1 MTRRGAPEHAE
12 RRPSVRPISGPL
24 TLGDLLDESHHRGV
38 SVHAT
43 VEDLVLAAV
52 RETVAEV
59 NPTSHATVTLGS
71 SLDRDLGLDSLVRV
85 ELLTRLEDALGV
97 RLPNDLLVDAET
109 PRDLVD
115 GVSRSA
121 AVLPARALTEVERPG
136 RAVAELPLDVGTLVD
151 ALEWHASV
159 HPDRVHVRLLDDDP
173 SVPEAF
179 LSYATLRDRAR
190 SIAAGLAASDVR
202 PGESVAVMLPT
213 SVEYFA
219 VFMGVLFAGAVPV
232 PLYPPSRP
240 AQLDDYLR
248 RQSGILDNAHATA
261 LVTTRE
267 AVRVA
272 RALRAPVASL
282 RLVKTVD
289 DLATR
294 GWNDVCPPVRP
305 ADVAL
310 LQYTSGST
318 GSPKGVVL
326 THAHLLANIRAM
338 ARAAAADSNDVFVSW
353 LPLYHDMGLIGA
365 WLGSLCIGFPLVVMS
380 PLSFLARP
388 ARWLRAISDHRAT
401 LSAGP
406 NFGFALCAR
415 KARDEDLANVDLS
428 SLRMLFN
435 GAEPVSA
442 DTLERFRNRFVT
454 YGLRPE
460 AIAPVY
466 GLAEAAVGLAFPP
479 LGRRPLVD
487 RIASESLTRSGV
499 AEPVTGSDGALSVV
513 ACGQALPGYE
523 MRVVDRTGNVLEDRR
538 EGRIE
543 FRGPSATQGYF
554 HNAQETRRLF
564 DGDWLDTGDL
574 GYLAAGDIYLTG
586 RAKDLI
592 IRAGRNLHPEA
603 LERTVSDLAG
613 VRAGC
618 VAVFAAPDP
627 DAGTERL
634 VIAAE
639 TREHDVAARDEVRE
653 AIVNVTV
660 DILGTPPDEVVL
672 LEPGSVPKTSSGKIR
687 RAACREMYQH
697 GTLERSPHPRLAIAR
712 LTLRSWTPR
721 GRAVR
726 RRVTAFAHGVLVWS
740 LVLVLGAL
748 CALALLVVPRRSWRF
763 AIVRRA
769 LRLVAPLAGVRLT
782 VTGSEALQTSA
793 GAVIVANHP
802 SWIDGAVLA
811 SVLPGSP
818 VFVVS
823 GELAHHFWSGPFLR
837 RLGVEFVQRA
847 THDEGA
853 ADTRRIIAAARRGET
868 VVIFPEGH
876 LSRVRGLR
884 AFRLGAFLTA
894 VEARVPIVPIVLG
907 GTRSLL
913 PPGHRLPRRSAV
925 RVGICEP
932 VTTNQ
937 PGWAGAVELQ
947 QTVRARIL
955 ADCEEPDIA

>member
-1 MTRRGAPEHAE
+1 M
-12 RRPSVRPISGPL
+12 L
-24 TLGDLLDESHHRGV
+24 TV
-38 SVHAT
+38 
-43 VEDLVLAAV
+43 V

-59 NPTSHATVTLGS
+59 NPTFHAAVTLGS
-71 SLDRDLGLDSLVRV
+71 LLDRDLGLDSLVRV

-97 RLPNDLLVDAET
+97 RLPDDLLIDAET
-109 PRDLVD
+109 PRDLVE
-115 GVSRSA
+115 GVLRSA
-121 AVLPARALTEVERPG
+121 AVLPARAPAQVERPG

-151 ALEWHASV
+151 ALEWHAAV
-159 HPDRVHVRLLDDDP
+159 HPDRVHVRLLGDDP
-173 SVPEAF
+173 SVPEAA

-190 SIAAGLAASDVR
+190 SIAAGLAASDVH
-202 PGESVAVMLPT
+202 PGESVAIMLPT

-219 VFMGVLFAGAVPV
+219 VFMGVLLAGAVPV

-248 RQSGILDNAHATA
+248 RQIGILDNAQGTA
-261 LVTTRE
+261 LVTTSE
-267 AVRVA
+267 AVQVA
-272 RALRAPVASL
+272 RVLRAPVASL
-282 RLVKTVD
+282 RIVKTVED
-289 DLATR
+289 VETR
-294 GWNDVCPPVRP
+294 GSNDVRPPVRP
-305 ADVAL
+305 ADIAL

-326 THAHLLANIRAM
+326 TNADLVANIRAM
-338 ARAAAADSNDVFVSW
+338 ARAATADSNDVFVSW

-406 NFGFALCAR
+406 NFGFELCAR
-415 KARDEDLANVDLS
+415 KARDEDLRGVDLS

-487 RIASESLTRSGV
+487 RIAPESLTRSGV
-499 AEPVTGSDGALSVV
+499 AEPVTDSDGALRVV
-513 ACGQALPGYE
+513 ACGKALPGYE
-523 MRVVDRTGNVLEDRR
+523 IRVVDGAGNVLDDRH

-554 HNAQETRRLF
+554 RNAEETRRLF

-603 LERTVSDLAG
+603 LEHAVSDLAG

-634 VIAAE
+634 VVAAE
-639 TREHDVAARDEVRE
+639 TREQESSVREEVRA
-653 AIVNVTV
+653 AIINVTV
-660 DILGTPPDEVVL
+660 DVLGTPPDEVVL

-687 RAACREMYQH
+687 RAACREMYQR
-697 GTLERSPHPRLAIAR
+697 GTLARSPHPHLAIAR
-712 LTLRSWTPR
+712 LTLRSWMPR
-721 GRAVR
+721 ARTVQR
-726 RRVTAFAHGVLVWS
+726 RMADFAHGMLVWS
-740 LVLVLGAL
+740 LAVVLGAPS
-748 CALALLVVPRRSWRF
+748 ALALLVVPHRSWRF

-769 LRLVAPLAGVRLT
+769 LRLVAPLVGVRLT
-782 VTGSEALQTSA
+782 VAGDEYLQISG
-793 GAVIVANHP
+793 GAIIVANHP

-837 RLGVEFVQRA
+837 RLGVEFVRRA
-847 THDEGA
+847 THEEGA
-853 ADTRRIIAAARRGET
+853 ADTRRMIAAARRGET
-868 VVIFPEGH
+868 VVIFPEGR
-876 LSRVRGLR
+876 LSRVPGLR

-913 PPGHRLPRRSAV
+913 PPGHRLPRQSAV

-932 VTTNQ
+932 VTTDQ

-947 QTVRARIL
+947 QATRARIL

>member
-1 MTRRGAPEHAE
+1 M
-12 RRPSVRPISGPL
+12 VRAISGPS
-24 TLGDLLDESHHRGV
+24 TLGGLLEESHHGEVIQR
-38 SVHAT
+38 AT
-43 VEDLVLAAV
+43 AEDVVLTAV

-59 NPTSHATVTLGS
+59 NPTSRARVMLGS

-97 RLPNDLLVDAET
+97 RLSDDLLVDAET

-115 GVSRSA
+115 GVLRSA
-121 AVLPARALTEVERPG
+121 AVLPTRASTEVGRPS
-136 RAVAELPLDVGTLVD
+136 RAAAELPLDVGTLVD

-159 HPDRVHVRLLDDDP
+159 HPDRVHVRMLGDDP
-173 SVPEAF
+173 SHST
-179 LSYATLRDRAR
+179 LSYARLRDRAR
-190 SIAAGLAASDVR
+190 SVAAGLAASDVH

-248 RQSGILDNAHATA
+248 RQIGILENAQATA
-261 LVTTRE
+261 LVTISE
-267 AVRVA
+267 AARVA
-272 RALRAPVASL
+272 RVLRSPVASL
-282 RLVKTVD
+282 RLVKTVA
-289 DLATR
+289 DLETR
-294 GWNDVCPPVRP
+294 GWNDVRPPARP

-326 THAHLLANIRAM
+326 THADLLANVRAM

-388 ARWLRAISDHRAT
+388 ARWLRAISDHHAT
-401 LSAGP
+401 LSGGP
-406 NFGFALCAR
+406 NFGFELCAR
-415 KARDEDLANVDLS
+415 KARDEDLDGVDLS

-442 DTLERFRNRFVT
+442 DTLDRFRDRFVM

-479 LGRRPLVD
+479 PGRRPLVD
-487 RIASESLTRSGV
+487 RIEREPLVGAGV
-499 AEPVTGSDGALSVV
+499 AIPATDSDGTLRVV
-513 ACGQALPGYE
+513 ACGQALAGYE
-523 MRVVDRTGNVLEDRR
+523 MRVVDGAGNVVGDRH

-554 HNAQETRRLF
+554 RNVEETRRLF
-564 DGDWLDTGDL
+564 DGEWLDTGDL

-603 LERTVSDLAG
+603 LERAVSDLAG

-618 VAVFAAPDP
+618 VAAFAVPDP
-627 DAGTERL
+627 EAGTERL
-634 VIAAE
+634 VVAAE
-639 TREHDVAARDEVRE
+639 TREHDVAAREDIRA

-672 LEPGSVPKTSSGKIR
+672 LEPGRVPKTSSGKIR
-687 RAACREMYQH
+687 RAACRELYER
-697 GTLERSPHPRLAIAR
+697 GTLARVAHPRLAIAR
-712 LTLRSWTPR
+712 LTLRSWMPR
-721 GRAVR
+721 ARTVR
-726 RRVTAFAHGVLVWS
+726 QRMADFAHGLFAWS
-740 LVLVLGAL
+740 LVLVLGAP
-748 CALALLVVPRRSWRF
+748 CALALLVVPRRNWRF
-763 AIVRRA
+763 AIVRHA
-769 LRLVAPLAGVRLT
+769 LRLVGPLAGVRLT
-782 VTGSEALQTSA
+782 VNGSEHLRISE
-793 GAVIVANHP
+793 GAVVVANHP

-818 VFVVS
+818 MFVVG
-823 GELAHHFWSGPFLR
+823 GELAHHLWSGPFLR

-847 THDEGA
+847 THAEGA
-853 ADTRRIIAAARRGET
+853 ADTRRMIAAARGGQT
-868 VVIFPEGH
+868 VVIFPEGR
-876 LSRVRGLR
+876 LSRVPGVR

-894 VEARVPIVPIVLG
+894 VEARVPVIPIVLG
-907 GTRSLL
+907 GTRSVLA
-913 PPGHRLPRRSAV
+913 PGHRFPRRGAL
-925 RVGICEP
+925 RVGIGEP
-932 VTTNQ
+932 ITVDQ
-937 PGWAGAVELQ
+937 PGWAGAIRLQ
-947 QTVRARIL
+947 QAARARIL
-955 ADCEEPDIA
+955 ADCDEPDIA

>member
-1 MTRRGAPEHAE
+1 
-12 RRPSVRPISGPL
+12 
-24 TLGDLLDESHHRGV
+24 
-38 SVHAT
+38 
-43 VEDLVLAAV
+43 
-52 RETVAEV
+52 
-59 NPTSHATVTLGS
+59 
-71 SLDRDLGLDSLVRV
+71 
-85 ELLTRLEDALGV
+85 
-97 RLPNDLLVDAET
+97 
-109 PRDLVD
+109 
-115 GVSRSA
+115 
-121 AVLPARALTEVERPG
+121 
-136 RAVAELPLDVGTLVD
+136 LPLDVGTLVD

-159 HPDRVHVRLLDDDP
+159 HPDRVHVRLLGDDP
-173 SVPEAF
+173 AVPDAAP
-179 LSYATLRDRAR
+179 SYATLRDRAR

-213 SVEYFA
+213 GVEYFA

-248 RQSGILDNAHATA
+248 RQIGILENAQAAA
-261 LVTTRE
+261 LVTTTE
-267 AVRVA
+267 AARVA
-272 RALRAPVASL
+272 RVLRAPVASL
-282 RLVKTVD
+282 RLVTTVD
-289 DLATR
+289 DLETR
-294 GWNDVCPPVRP
+294 GPNDVRPPVRP

-318 GSPKGVVL
+318 GAPKGVVL
-326 THAHLLANIRAM
+326 THADLLANIRAM

-388 ARWLRAISDHRAT
+388 SRWLRAISDHRAT
-401 LSAGP
+401 LSAAP
-406 NFGFALCAR
+406 NFGFELCTR
-415 KARDEDLANVDLS
+415 KARDEDLEGVDLS

-442 DTLERFRNRFVT
+442 DTLERFRSRFVT

-487 RIASESLTRSGV
+487 RIARESLVGSGV
-499 AEPVTGSDGALSVV
+499 AVPVTDSNGALHVV

-523 MRVVDRTGNVLEDRR
+523 LRVVDGAGNVLADRQ

-554 HNAQETRRLF
+554 RNAEETRRLF

-574 GYLAAGDIYLTG
+574 GYLAAGDVYLTG

-603 LERTVSDLAG
+603 LERAVSDVAG

-618 VAVFAAPDP
+618 VAVFATPDP
-627 DAGTERL
+627 ELGTERL
-634 VIAAE
+634 VVAAE
-639 TREHDVAARDEVRE
+639 TRAHDAVARAEVR
-653 AIVNVTV
+653 AAVVNVTV
-660 DILGTPPDEVVL
+660 DILGTPPDEVLL
-672 LEPGSVPKTSSGKIR
+672 LEPSSVPKTSSGKIR
-687 RAACREMYQH
+687 RTACREMYER
-697 GTLERSPHPRLAIAR
+697 GTLEHAPHPRLAIAR
-712 LTLRSWTPR
+712 LTLRSWMPR
-721 GRAVR
+721 VRAVPQK
-726 RRVTAFAHGVLVWS
+726 VSGVAFALYAWA
-740 LVLVLGAL
+740 LVLVLGPP
-748 CALALLVVPRRSWRF
+748 CALALLVLPRRSWRF
-763 AIVRRA
+763 AVLRRA
-769 LRLVAPLAGVRLT
+769 LRFVAPLAGVHLS
-782 VTGSEALQTSA
+782 VNWSEHLHAPD
-793 GAVIVANHP
+793 GAVVVANHP

-811 SVLPGSP
+811 SVLPDSP
-818 VFVVS
+818 VFVVG

-847 THDEGA
+847 THEQGA
-853 ADTRRIIAAARRGET
+853 ADTRRMIAAARGGQT
-868 VVIFPEGH
+868 LVVFPEGH
-876 LSRVRGLR
+876 LSRVPGVR

-894 VEARVPIVPIVLG
+894 AEAHVPVIPVVLS

-913 PPGHRLPRRSAV
+913 PPGHHLPHRSSV
-925 RVGICEP
+925 NVDVCEP
-932 VTTNQ
+932 VTTDQ
-937 PGWAGAVELQ
+937 PGWPGAVELQ
-947 QTVRARIL
+947 QAARARVL
-955 ADCEEPDIA
+955 AGCEEPDIA

>member
-1 MTRRGAPEHAE
+1 MIRSGAPGQAE
-12 RRPSVRPISGPL
+12 RRPLVRAISGPL
-24 TLGDLLDESHHRGV
+24 TLGELLDKSHHREV
-38 SVHAT
+38 TQRAT
-43 VEDLVLAAV
+43 AEDVVLTAV

-97 RLPNDLLVDAET
+97 RLPDDLLVDAET
-109 PRDLVD
+109 PRDLVE
-115 GVSRSA
+115 GVLRSA
-121 AVLPARALTEVERPG
+121 AVLPARAPAEAEQLG
-136 RAVAELPLDVGTLVD
+136 RAAAELPLDIGTLVD

-159 HPDRVHVRLLDDDP
+159 HPDRVHVRLLGGDP
-173 SVPEAF
+173 SVSDAV
-179 LSYATLRDRAR
+179 LSYARLRERAR
-190 SIAAGLAASDVR
+190 SIAAGLAASDVH

-219 VFMGVLFAGAVPV
+219 VFMGVLLAGAVPV

-248 RQSGILDNAHATA
+248 RQIGILENAHATA

-267 AVRVA
+267 AARVA
-272 RALRAPVASL
+272 RVLRAPVASL

-289 DLATR
+289 DLDTQ
-294 GWNDVCPPVRP
+294 GWNEVRPPVRP

-326 THAHLLANIRAM
+326 THADLLANIRAM
-338 ARAAAADSNDVFVSW
+338 ARAAAANSNDLFVSW

-401 LSAGP
+401 LSGGP
-406 NFGFALCAR
+406 NFGFELCAR
-415 KARDEDLANVDLS
+415 KARDEDLAGVDLS

-442 DTLERFRNRFVT
+442 DTLERFRSRFVT

-487 RIASESLTRSGV
+487 RIDRESLVRKGV
-499 AEPVTGSDGALSVV
+499 AVPVSDSDGALSVV

-523 MRVVDRTGNVLEDRR
+523 MRVVDRAGNALGDRH
-538 EGRIE
+538 EGGIE
-543 FRGPSATQGYF
+543 FRGPSATQGYLR
-554 HNAQETRRLF
+554 NAEETRRLF
-564 DGDWLDTGDL
+564 DGEWLDTGDL

-603 LERTVSDLAG
+603 LERAVSDLAG
-613 VRAGC
+613 VRPGC
-618 VAVFAAPDP
+618 VAVFATPDP
-627 DAGTERL
+627 EAGTERL
-634 VIAAE
+634 VVAAE
-639 TREHDVAARDEVRE
+639 TREHDVAAREDIRA

-660 DILGTPPDEVVL
+660 DILATPPDEVVL

-687 RAACREMYQH
+687 RAACREMYER
-697 GTLERSPHPRLAIAR
+697 GTLERSPHPRLAVAR
-712 LTLRSWTPR
+712 LTLRSWMPR
-721 GRAVR
+721 ARTVR
-726 RRVTAFAHGVLVWS
+726 QRVAASAHGVLVWS
-740 LVLVLGAL
+740 LVLALGAP

-763 AIVRRA
+763 AIVRRT

-782 VTGSEALQTSA
+782 VTGSEGLQISD

-811 SVLPGSP
+811 SVLPGAP

-847 THDEGA
+847 THQEGA

-868 VVIFPEGH
+868 VVIFPEGR
-876 LSRVRGLR
+876 LSRVPGLR

-894 VEARVPIVPIVLG
+894 VEAHVPIVPIVLA

-925 RVGICEP
+925 RVDICEP
-932 VTTNQ
+932 VTTDQ

-947 QTVRARIL
+947 QTARARIL